1 MEPDSSP
8 EILLTHFDWNIQR
21 LKEMLQQEASDY
33 FRSASLQRFGL
44 TGDSALKCLQAFAQ
58 QNGETCDCLDEC
70 VQIADKSEW
79 VSLDDTWKGLI
90 SAHDKISRGSK
101 EDQVELEIFQSL
113 ENYHSAFKELH
124 TNLLKR
130 V

>member
-1 MEPDSSP
+1 MDSDSSP

-21 LKEMLQQEASDY
+21 LDEMLKQEASDY

-58 QNGETCDCLDEC
+58 QNGETCDRLGEC
-70 VQIADKSEW
+70 VQIADKSKW
-79 VSLDDTWKGLI
+79 ISLDDTWKGLI
-90 SAHDKISRGSK
+90 SAHDKISQGSK
-101 EDQVELEIFQSL
+101 EDRVEREIFQSL
-113 ENYHSAFKELH
+113 GNYHSAFKNLH
-124 TNLLKR
+124 ANLLKK